1 MNINQEQKIVCEEAA
16 CRTAQP
22 KKECGGGQHQVPL
35 FAAIK
40 ILLIPQMHL

>member
-1 MNINQEQKIVCEEAA
+1 MVSKEAA
-16 CRTAQP
+16 RSVIWP